1 MQAHLRKVIVSSFK
15 LGYFYSLFESEIE
28 SLFGSDAQNPN
39 MSNCTQNYKSLFL
52 FEDDYKNVF
61 GESLITFPQFRNK
74 QDVSEYLT
82 AFFNLIKEKISLHG
96 NVKIELAYFAGAAL
110 AVAYNNQ
117 SANFDKQKLYEIF
130 SMLLSFC
137 GKEESMSEVEDYIEV
152 LFSDDIYESMIA
164 RYNLIKIIFG
174 EDLNPAQKE
183 VFNHFDKVV
192 VDRY

>member
-1 MQAHLRKVIVSSFK
+1 MQAHLSKVIVSSFK

-28 SLFGSDAQNPN
+28 SLFGSDAQTPLMPN
-39 MSNCTQNYKSLFL
+39 CKQNYKSLFL

-61 GESLITFPQFRNK
+61 GESIITFPQFRNK

-82 AFFNLIKEKISLHG
+82 AFFSLTKERISLHG
-96 NVKIELAYFAGAAL
+96 NVKVELAYFAGAAL
-110 AVAYNNQ
+110 AVAYNNH

-137 GKEESMSEVEDYIEV
+137 GKEVSKSKVKNYIEI
-152 LFSDDIYESMIA
+152 LFAEDIYESMIA
-164 RYNLIKIIFG
+164 RYNLIQIIFG
-174 EDLNPAQKE
+174 EDLNPEQKE

>member
-1 MQAHLRKVIVSSFK
+1 MQAHLSKVIVSSFK

-28 SLFGSDAQNPN
+28 SLIGSDAQNPN

-52 FEDDYKNVF
+52 FEDDFKNVF
-61 GESLITFPQFRNK
+61 GESIITFPQFRNK
-74 QDVSEYLT
+74 HDVSEYLT

-110 AVAYNNQ
+110 AVAYNNH